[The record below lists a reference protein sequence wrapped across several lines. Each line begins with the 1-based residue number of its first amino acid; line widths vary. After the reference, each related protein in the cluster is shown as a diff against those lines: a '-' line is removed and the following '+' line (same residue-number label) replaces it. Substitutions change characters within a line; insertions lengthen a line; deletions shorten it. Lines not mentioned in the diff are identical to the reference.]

1 MFCFRFIPPI
11 LTFTT
16 EGMAVIGVLIGGIY
30 GFIFLDVSLTS
41 LIGVVALGCT
51 GIMNSTGV
59 IAAGFGSDIFV
70 LTLVAT
76 FAAAAITQ
84 FGLSDVLINALMSIK
99 FAQGRPWGKIFCLLL
114 ACFCVSALSIS
125 VAA

>member
-1 MFCFRFIPPI
+1 MSNQIKAKTNPIYFLHLAIVLVLMFCFRFIPPI

-59 IAAGFGSDIFV
+59 IAAGFGE
-70 LTLVAT
+70 
-76 FAAAAITQ
+76 
-84 FGLSDVLINALMSIK
+84 
-99 FAQGRPWGKIFCLLL
+99 
-114 ACFCVSALSIS
+114 
-125 VAA
+125 